1 MSAVTVGIDS
11 EQPEEGTLF
20 EEQYALATS
29 PAFVQQVQMAAIN
42 AAIALMADPATDERL
57 ANYCATLLNSPRAV
71 AANLAFG
78 VAANPA
84 VTEKSSNSD
93 LQWTVNSLMAAYAG
107 VRVKG

>member
-1 MSAVTVGIDS
+1 METAEPTA
-11 EQPEEGTLF
+11 F
-20 EEQYALATS
+20 EKQYELATS
-29 PAFVQQVQMAAIN
+29 PAFVQQVQIAAIN
-42 AAIALMADPATDERL
+42 AAISLMADPVTDERL
-57 ANYCATLLNSPRAV
+57 ANYCSTLLNSPRSFAT
-71 AANLAFG
+71 NLAFG